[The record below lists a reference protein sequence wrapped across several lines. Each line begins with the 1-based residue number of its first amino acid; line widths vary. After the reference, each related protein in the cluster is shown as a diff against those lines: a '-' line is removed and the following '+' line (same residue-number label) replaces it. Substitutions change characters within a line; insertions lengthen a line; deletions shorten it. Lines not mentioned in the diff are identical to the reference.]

1 MMPANSSPVVGG
13 VMVMAFAPAR
23 IVSKM
28 LSSVGP
34 PVAMM
39 AACGYC
45 SRMWRTMLA
54 VSAAP

>member
-23 IVSKM
+23 MVSKM

-39 AACGYC
+39 AACG
-45 SRMWRTMLA
+45 
-54 VSAAP
+54 